1 MPYVLVKILAFIGF
15 SWADYKN
22 NRRSSIAYYL
32 FLNSATLCQII
43 VLRTAEAELMVLAS
57 CRCEIVWARKLAIE
71 LGFPQL
77 KPSDVYEDT
86 TGCIALAN
94 DMHFRGHI
102 AVRVCFIQKL
112 I

>member
-1 MPYVLVKILAFIGF
+1 M
-15 SWADYKN
+15 
-22 NRRSSIAYYL
+22 AYCL
-32 FLNSATLCQII
+32 FLDNSICPWHTAPSRII
-43 VLRTAEAELMVLAS
+43 ALSTAEAELMDLAIF
-57 CRCEIVWARKLAIE
+57 CCEIVWARKLAIE